1 MLKRA
6 VYAAVI
12 FSLLPFVT
20 GMAQTGKQDYY
31 IEYTGIMH
39 NGHYWLKLSRE
50 DSNDAVSYIDSLRKH
65 SFLDSVEH
73 VSDEETKGRTEYLNG
88 IFDGEE
94 SLVEYDSAISFSHSQ
109 MLLHNTIDSAVVA
122 EHPSLIILN
131 EIFFFRNAQ
140 LTLWY
145 DHGLKDGYAVY
156 RALGGAG
163 GTKLMPPDYPDF
175 HYYSDLVDMINKF
188 YGDDRNVNIPIV
200 FASQYC
206 LREMTGESRKELNV
220 FLRKLRRKSDALHAD
235 KRHDD
240 TKQM

>member
-12 FSLLPFVT
+12 FSFSPFLT
-20 GMAQTGKQDYY
+20 GMAQTGKQDHDV
-31 IEYTGIMH
+31 EYTGTMH
-39 NGHYWLKLSRE
+39 NGHHWLMLSKE
-50 DSNDAVSYIDSLRKH
+50 DSSDAVSYIDSLRKH

-73 VSDEETKGRTEYLNG
+73 VSDEETKGRSEYLNG

-94 SLVEYDSAISFSHSQ
+94 SLVEYDSAISFSHSH
-109 MLLHNTIDSAVVA
+109 MLLHNIIDSAVVA
-122 EHPSLIILN
+122 EHPSLIVLN

-140 LTLWY
+140 LALWY

-156 RALGGAG
+156 RALGGAA

-175 HYYSDLVDMINKF
+175 HYYSDLVEVINKF
-188 YGDDRNVNIPIV
+188 YGDDRNVDIPIV

-206 LREMTGESRKELNV
+206 LREMTGDSKKELKV
-220 FLRKLRRKSDALHAD
+220 FLDKLRSKSNALHALN
-235 KRHDD
+235 KRM
-240 TKQM
+240 TEW